1 MARVNKFNI
10 AWQIERVKA
19 RSIKDVN
26 QKVKHV
32 VSFLNKNKSKEN
44 YERVLNWLKMTKVA
58 YRSEAQRKI
67 FDDAIAKV
75 SKVRYSGSDSSND
88 LSKISTNDLQMVL
101 KDLKSRKYGF
111 QFKKTP
117 QQHTDFVSAIEKELE
132 SR

>member
-44 YERVLNWLKMTKVA
+44 YERVLN
-58 YRSEAQRKI
+58 
-67 FDDAIAKV
+67 
-75 SKVRYSGSDSSND
+75 
-88 LSKISTNDLQMVL
+88 
-101 KDLKSRKYGF
+101 
-111 QFKKTP
+111 
-117 QQHTDFVSAIEKELE
+117 
-132 SR
+132 

>member
-58 YRSEAQRKI
+58 YRSEAQRKV

-75 SKVRYSGSDSSND
+75 SKTRYS
-88 LSKISTNDLQMVL
+88 
-101 KDLKSRKYGF
+101 
-111 QFKKTP
+111 
-117 QQHTDFVSAIEKELE
+117 
-132 SR
+132 